1 VRGEVEQKVVAYVR
15 LGGSILVF
23 VHLDDAQPL
32 WESGLQVPAGTLRPG
47 ESAADGALREAAEE
61 TGLTDLRLVRVLGAD
76 EVHWPGRSVQR
87 RHFVQLA
94 TDDRRDEWEHLAPD
108 EGGVARR
115 FRCSWLPIE
124 QAPLLAAA
132 QGVFA
137 AALVDEP

>member
-1 VRGEVEQKVVAYVR
+1 MPGTVEQKVVAYVR
-15 LGGSILVF
+15 RGDEILVF
-23 VHLDDAQPL
+23 VHADDADPL
-32 WESGLQVPAGTLRPG
+32 WESGLQVPAGSLLPDETP
-47 ESAADGALREAAEE
+47 ADGALREAAEE
-61 TGLTDLRLVRVLGAD
+61 TGLTDLRVVWVLGAD
-76 EVHWPGRSVQR
+76 EVRWPGRRVQR

-94 TDDRRDEWEHLAPD
+94 TDDTRDAWEHLAPD

-137 AALVDEP
+137 AGMIDET